1 MMRARPREA
10 LTRLV
15 VLALLSA
22 FVLAGVG
29 RAAPRP
35 ETTRF
40 SAELKPDSVVP
51 RPTAPA
57 GGASGRVRGLLDV
70 PSSGVIW
77 PHRFYYRLRFS
88 GLTGPPTD
96 ITIHIG
102 RRGQV
107 GSPWLGLC
115 VRRCPTSRSGS
126 VRGWVWVE
134 AAEVMRDYE
143 RHGFYVSVDTARNP
157 DGELRGQLKP
167 VR

>member
-1 MMRARPREA
+1 

-22 FVLAGVG
+22 FVLAGFA
-29 RAAPRP
+29 RATPRP

-40 SAELKPDSVVP
+40 SAELTPNLVVP
-51 RPTAPA
+51 RPIALT
-57 GGASGRVRGLLDV
+57 GVASGRFRGLLDV
-70 PSSGVIW
+70 PSNGVIW

-88 GLTGPPTD
+88 GLTGPPTS
-96 ITIHIG
+96 ITIRTG
-102 RRGQV
+102 RRGQA

-115 VRRCPTSRSGS
+115 VRRCPTSRSGI

-134 AAEVMRDYE
+134 ASEVKRAFE
-143 RHGFYVSVDTARNP
+143 RHGFYVQIDTARNQ